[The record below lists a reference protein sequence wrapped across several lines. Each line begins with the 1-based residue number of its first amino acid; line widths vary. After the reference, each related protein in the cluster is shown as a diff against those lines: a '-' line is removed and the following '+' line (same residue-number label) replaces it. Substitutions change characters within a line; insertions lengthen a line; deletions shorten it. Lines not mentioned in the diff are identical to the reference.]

1 MERQVKSIK
10 EIFPRSKNWIYKVL
24 AAEKHPPRN
33 SRHNSSIFQHLLL
46 VDKEGKRIQATIFE
60 ENIQKYEKL
69 IIMFKT
75 YNISNAL
82 VNFIP
87 QQYRIVDNKYQW
99 IINEHTTVKE
109 VEDEEIIN
117 TPQELYNFSFVPFNA
132 LEQYKTRTME
142 VDILALVIDIQPRKY
157 IPTSSGVSCVR
168 ELTLLN
174 EEKSQIL
181 LTVWDELFEN
191 ECAIIASKIG
201 ARPVL
206 ATKNLKVVSYMNTSL
221 STKPASRLL
230 IDLELPQAIGLR
242 TWRDENNMYLE
253 HFVSRDLLASSTL
266 TIPTSDALTPII
278 TVKNLVEQKDRFWI
292 EGKFCV
298 RNLNQNFW
306 YMACDKCHKSTQ
318 KEFNEPVEKDHCNNK
333 DGKAIPRCFVL
344 VECEDTS
351 GVLPAAIFGENAEKF
366 IHCSALELM
375 KHTTEVSNI
384 MMQ

>member
-1 MERQVKSIK
+1 MYR
-10 EIFPRSKNWIYKVL
+10 
-24 AAEKHPPRN
+24 
-33 SRHNSSIFQHLLL
+33 HLLL
-46 VDKEGKRIQATIFE
+46 VDKEGTRVQATIFE
-60 ENIQKYEKL
+60 EYIQKYEKL

-87 QQYRIVDNKYQW
+87 KQYQIVDNKYQW

-109 VEDEEIIN
+109 VGDEEIIN

-191 ECAIIASKIG
+191 ECAIIASKIE

-206 ATKNLKVVSYMNTSL
+206 AAKNLKVVSYMNPSL
-221 STKPASRLL
+221 STKSASRLL
-230 IDLELPQAIGLR
+230 IDPELPQVIALR

-253 HFVSRDLLASSTL
+253 HFVARDLPASSNL
-266 TIPTSDALTPII
+266 TIPISDALTPIN
-278 TVKNLVEQKDRFWI
+278 TVKNLVEQ
-292 EGKFCV
+292 V
-298 RNLNQNFW
+298 
-306 YMACDKCHKSTQ
+306 
-318 KEFNEPVEKDHCNNK
+318 NN
-333 DGKAIPRCFVL
+333 
-344 VECEDTS
+344 TS
-351 GVLPAAIFGENAEKF
+351 NMSV
-366 IHCSALELM
+366 
-375 KHTTEVSNI
+375 
-384 MMQ
+384 

>member
-1 MERQVKSIK
+1 MSHHQSIEALDLMLKDINDSAQPFGGKVVVIGGDFRQVLPVVQKARREETIDAT
-10 EIFPRSKNWIYKVL
+10 L
-24 AAEKHPPRN
+24 
-33 SRHNSSIFQHLLL
+33 
-46 VDKEGKRIQATIFE
+46 GTRIQATIFE

-87 QQYRIVDNKYQW
+87 QQHRIVDNKYQW

-109 VEDEEIIN
+109 VGDEEIIN
-117 TPQELYNFSFVPFNA
+117 TPHELYNFSFVPFNA
-132 LEQYKTRTME
+132 LEQYKTLTME
-142 VDILALVIDIQPRKY
+142 VDILALVIDIQPQKY
-157 IPTSSGVSCVR
+157 IPTSCGVSCVR
-168 ELTLLN
+168 ESTLLN
-174 EEKSQIL
+174 EE
-181 LTVWDELFEN
+181 
-191 ECAIIASKIG
+191 IG

-206 ATKNLKVVSYMNTSL
+206 AAKNLKVVSYMNTSL

-230 IDLELPQAIGLR
+230 IDPELPQAIALR

-253 HFVSRDLLASSTL
+253 HFVSRDLPASSNL
-266 TIPTSDALTPII
+266 TIPTSDALTPIN
-278 TVKNLVEQKDRFWI
+278 TVKNLVE
-292 EGKFCV
+292 
-298 RNLNQNFW
+298 
-306 YMACDKCHKSTQ
+306 H

-351 GVLPAAIFGENAEKF
+351 GVLPVAIFGENAEKF

-375 KHTTEVSNI
+375 KHTTEEGIDNLETIADVSSSTQYTAQI
-384 MMQ
+384 KTYKYIQHQQTKYKYTIRHLMDISEGKKIF